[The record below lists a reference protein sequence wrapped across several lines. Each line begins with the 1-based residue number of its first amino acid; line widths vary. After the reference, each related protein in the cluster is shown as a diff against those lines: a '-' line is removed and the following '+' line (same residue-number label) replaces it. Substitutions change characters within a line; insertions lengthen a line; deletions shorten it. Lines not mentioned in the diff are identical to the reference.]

1 MKAPTAAGSFGCT
14 ATARCVSGELSP
26 NLSLQGGG
34 RRRSDASRF
43 PICFNGGRNA
53 PECTGGKLDEIL
65 SDRERPFYEHQI
77 AA

>member
-1 MKAPTAAGSFGCT
+1 MLRDS
-14 ATARCVSGELSP
+14 
-26 NLSLQGGG
+26 
-34 RRRSDASRF
+34 